1 MKKLMLDV
9 PFIQEYMKTN
19 KIKSISYLA
28 EEIGISRSML
38 SKLLRGDRH
47 PGSKV
52 IAKMMTYFKVPFD
65 RLFSF
70 DSQD

>member
-1 MKKLMLDV
+1 MNKLMLDV
-9 PFIQEYMKTN
+9 TFIQDYMKTN

-52 IAKMMTYFKVPFD
+52 VGKMMAYFKVPFD
-65 RLFSF
+65 SLFSF